1 LYRVLFFI
9 RFRTATAINWI
20 FSGKA
25 VAIFFKLPKKLGV
38 TEVANFVYLSKE
50 RLHELEQELK
60 ELKTNGRKHMAER
73 IAEARAHGDLS
84 ENAEYDAAKDEQG
97 LLELKISKLE
107 TMLSKAQIID
117 ISSMPRD
124 QIHILSAVEVKNLN
138 NSKTFKYILVSPEEA
153 DLEKGKIAM
162 TSPVGQALMGK
173 KVGDIVQAKVPA
185 GIIKFEILN
194 VE

>member
-1 LYRVLFFI
+1 
-9 RFRTATAINWI
+9 
-20 FSGKA
+20 
-25 VAIFFKLPKKLGV
+25 
-38 TEVANFVYLSKE
+38 VANFVYLSKE
-50 RLHELEQELK
+50 RLHELEQELR

-138 NSKTFKYILVSPEEA
+138 NSKTYKYILVSPEEA

-173 KVGDIVQAKVPA
+173 KAGDIVKAKVPA

-194 VE
+194 IE

>member
-1 LYRVLFFI
+1 M
-9 RFRTATAINWI
+9 
-20 FSGKA
+20 
-25 VAIFFKLPKKLGV
+25 
-38 TEVANFVYLSKE
+38 ANFVYLSKE

-194 VE
+194 IE